1 MSCNKQYKDYKTY
14 LKSKKLIQIIED
26 TIDDPKAIEIP
37 VKNVQ
42 GYSEYIN
49 SFCSKVFLHKHCIKL
64 AVTNK

>member
-14 LKSKKLIQIIED
+14 LKSKKLIPIIED
-26 TIDDPKAIEIP
+26 TIDNPKALELP

-49 SFCSKVFLHKHCIKL
+49 SFCSKVFINQVCRKVNI
-64 AVTNK
+64 TNK